1 MKNEKEMTS
10 FERMNI
16 AACEMV
22 KEDLGV
28 EAISCKSHTS
38 QTLKV
43 VACPDKPNTVEL
55 FVPYQIFVGAK
66 TNEVCK
72 SWEVEYWK
80 LAFRQ
85 LCLEFGVKNCPRTRL
100 MTRRVKGTNPRMY
113 ADFFWKRIE
122 SMESWN
128 IVLPE
133 IHTYVIKNLPEATA
147 ETEEASTAGADK
159 GKINIEEAY
168 EQLGLKFACL

>member
-113 ADFFWKRIE
+113 ADFFWKKIE

-147 ETEEASTAGADK
+147 ETEEACVAGADK